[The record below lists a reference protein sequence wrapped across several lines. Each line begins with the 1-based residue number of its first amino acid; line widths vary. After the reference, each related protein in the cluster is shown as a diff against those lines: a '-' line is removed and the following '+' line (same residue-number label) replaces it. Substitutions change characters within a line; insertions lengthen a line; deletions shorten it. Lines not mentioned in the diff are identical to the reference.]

1 MKTNLWRTGLA
12 IAMAALLFGACKKD
26 NNSANGSSS
35 GSAKMSF
42 GLQADNASA
51 VLANNET
58 SEALVTQA
66 SSGAGSVTWT
76 SGTANISGFN
86 FEAKR
91 RGLEVEI
98 RSRSMASID
107 IFAPVPTMVSSVI
120 DTGLYRE
127 IEIRVML
134 SKTSGSTIP
143 LTLKGT
149 FTTSGGAAVPIEL
162 DFNDDATIKAEADNV
177 TVDNTTD
184 ITTIVSMHLNKL
196 LDHVSASGLEAAT
209 RTSGTIVI
217 SSSSN
222 TSIYNKIRDNI
233 GNCGGFRGFNHRDRD

>member
-12 IAMAALLFGACKKD
+12 ITMAAMLFSACKKD
-26 NNSANGSSS
+26 SNSVNNSST
-35 GSAKMSF
+35 SAQMSF
-42 GLQADNASA
+42 GLQADNTSA
-51 VLANNET
+51 LLANNET
-58 SEALVTQA
+58 SAALSTQV

-76 SGTANISGFN
+76 SGTANISGFK

-98 RSRSMASID
+98 KSQSMASID
-107 IFAPVPTMVSSVI
+107 VFAPVPTMVSSVI
-120 DTGLYRE
+120 DTGVYRE

-134 SKTSGSTIP
+134 SKTSGSAIP

-149 FTTSGGAAVPIEL
+149 FTTTGGAAVPIEL

-196 LDHVSASGLEAAT
+196 LDHVTAANLDAAT

-217 SSSSN
+217 SSGSN
-222 TSIYNKIRDNI
+222 TGIYNKIKDNI
-233 GNCGGFRGFNHRDRD
+233 GNCGGFRSFDHRGRN